1 MLQCAEL
8 PAARRYCRKY
18 CDKCLGH
25 GVDMVRTDTGGEN
38 STPRRVLARSS
49 IVSSGLRMLSGP
61 VRTPL
66 IRDGYALIT
75 SAGLT
80 SVLGLVFWLLA
91 ARLHTAAELG
101 RGAALITTLVTLANL
116 AQLGFGNMLNK
127 FLPAARANEG
137 RLVLTAY
144 ATAAG
149 AAVLISVCFLWYVQ
163 RFYPQLAFLVG
174 DLWMAAWFVLST
186 AAWALFLLEDSML
199 SGMRRSLW
207 VPVANTVYAL
217 AKIVALVLLAG
228 TALTR
233 LGPFAAWTLPVFG
246 IVAGVNFLAFRYLLG
261 RRGQNREPRTAV
273 DFGKFLGFLGWDY
286 AGTLAMMAV
295 LGIVPLLILNVAG
308 PAANASYHL
317 AWTIAY
323 SLYLVGRSM
332 SISLLAEGSADQQRL
347 SVLAADAFLHAM
359 LLMGAG
365 VVLVVICAP
374 LIMGLFGPS
383 YAVEATPLLRLLAL
397 SCLPWGCTTIYLAMA
412 RARGNMRSVATIQT
426 ATMFTVLGL
435 GWPLLG
441 HFGSIGMGIAWLA
454 SHTLV
459 AAGIAVFELAK
470 GGRDGLIGW
479 LLEIAAAGAR
489 LAAAVGRSFNK
500 PHTETDGAFL
510 QELLGR
516 SGEQKASSWRVL
528 GGLPSRGSVSIEF
541 VGHATGQEGLG
552 GSFDTPEGTCAVLKI
567 GLTARGSASLV
578 RQRNALEQLIVS
590 PQIED
595 CLFKIPEILVF
606 KQTQDTVWSIER
618 RVPGKDGRQVVQHHP
633 SRSAALAAASD
644 AINSLHL
651 LSGRLATID
660 ETWVDRWIDGPASL
674 LCEPVHT
681 LMSREQRRRA
691 IDAFTQRQRE
701 YWLGRDARLGWY
713 HGDFSPGNV
722 LFRTDD
728 GLLPHSF
735 GAGPDLVVEGIIDW
749 DRAGQDGPT
758 GFDICQLALTSR
770 RVSTGQQ
777 IGEIVRNLHLKP
789 NWSDEEKA
797 WFGRCK
803 QPFGPSGDWTREA
816 EALRAMVAL
825 VWLWQIIANI
835 EKSEDYLRNRL
846 WAATNVERVLQL
858 FPDNAS

>member
-1 MLQCAEL
+1 
-8 PAARRYCRKY
+8 
-18 CDKCLGH
+18 
-25 GVDMVRTDTGGEN
+25 MVRIDTGGEN
-38 STPRRVLARSS
+38 SAPRS
-49 IVSSGLRMLSGP
+49 VSERLGMASRMAAGL

-66 IRDGYALIT
+66 IRNGYALIT
-75 SAGLT
+75 NAGLT

-91 ARLHTAAELG
+91 ARLHTAEELG

-137 RLVLTAY
+137 SFVLAAY
-144 ATAAG
+144 TTAAG

-163 RFYPQLAFLVG
+163 RFYPPLAFLTG

-228 TALTR
+228 TALGR
-233 LGPFAAWTLPVFG
+233 FGPFAAWTLPVFG
-246 IVAGVNFLAFRYLLG
+246 IVAGVNFLVFRYLLG
-261 RRGQNREPRTAV
+261 RRGQNRGPRAAV
-273 DFGKFLGFLGWDY
+273 DFGKFLEFLGWDY

-332 SISLLAEGSADQQRL
+332 SISLLAESSADQQRL
-347 SVLAADAFLHAM
+347 SVLAADAFLHTM
-359 LLMGAG
+359 LLMGTA
-365 VVLVVICAP
+365 VVAVVIFAP
-374 LIMGLFGPS
+374 FIMGLFGPS

-412 RARGNMRSVATIQT
+412 RAHGNMRSVATIQV
-426 ATMFTVLGL
+426 ATMFIVLGL

-459 AAGIAVFELAK
+459 AAGIAVFALAK

-479 LLEIAAAGAR
+479 LLELAAAGAR
-489 LAAAVGRSFNK
+489 LAAAIGRSFNMQQ
-500 PHTETDGAFL
+500 TETDATSL
-510 QELLGR
+510 QKLLGK
-516 SGEQKASSWRVL
+516 SGGQKASSWRVL
-528 GGLPSRGSVSIEF
+528 GSLPSRGNVSIEF
-541 VGHATGQEGLG
+541 VGEATGQESLG
-552 GSFDTPEGTCAVLKI
+552 TSFDPPEGTCAVLKI

-578 RQRNALEQLIVS
+578 RQRDALEQLIAGR
-590 PQIED
+590 QIGD
-595 CLFKIPEILVF
+595 CSFKVPEILVF
-606 KQTQDTVWSIER
+606 KQAQDTVWSLER
-618 RVPGKDGRQVVQHHP
+618 RILGKDGRRVIQNHAL
-633 SRSAALAAASD
+633 RFAAFVAASD

-651 LSGRLATID
+651 RSGRLATID
-660 ETWVDRWIDGPASL
+660 GTWIDRWINGPAL
-674 LCEPVHT
+674 LLHEPIHT

-691 IDAFTQRQRE
+691 ITAFTLRQRE

-722 LFRTDD
+722 LFRTDN
-728 GLLPHSF
+728 GLSP
-735 GAGPDLVVEGIIDW
+735 GPDKASPNAVVEGIIDW

-758 GFDICQLALTSR
+758 GFDICQLALTAR

-777 IGEIVRNLHLKP
+777 IGEIVRKLHLTP
-789 NWSDEEKA
+789 DWNDEEKA
-797 WFGRCK
+797 WFGRCE

-825 VWLWQIIANI
+825 VWLGQIIANI
-835 EKSEDYLRNRL
+835 EKSESYLQNRL

-858 FPDNAS
+858 FLRDAS